1 MFKRPRSSVVISEP
15 DIQAALSHL
24 RSLPFAPAA
33 PIAWDRHQLMNS
45 IRDALPK
52 KLKIGETLEI
62 GPGVY
67 GILKPF
73 GVDLARFPLTSGRL
87 QVWIAIRSVGTDPT
101 SVIDL

>member
-1 MFKRPRSSVVISEP
+1 MSKKARSSVVISEP
-15 DIQAALSHL
+15 DIQAALAHL

-33 PIAWDRHQLMNS
+33 LIPRDRHQLLTL

-52 KLKIGETLEI
+52 ELKIGETLEI

-73 GVDLARFPLTSGRL
+73 GVDLASFPLDSGRL
-87 QVWIAIRSVGTDPT
+87 QVWIAVRSAGTDPA
-101 SVIDL
+101 SVVEL